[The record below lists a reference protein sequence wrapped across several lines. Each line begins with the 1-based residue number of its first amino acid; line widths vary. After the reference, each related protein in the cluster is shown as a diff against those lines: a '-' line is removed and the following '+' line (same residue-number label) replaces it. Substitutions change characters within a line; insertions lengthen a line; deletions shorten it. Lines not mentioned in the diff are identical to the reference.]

1 MNTDFVA
8 SYCPELCV
16 VVFLIRLRRSIWH
29 FIPAVLMSSEGDN
42 KWLMTICDITATL
55 RQTWNC

>member
-29 FIPAVLMSSEGDN
+29 FIPAVVMSSEGDN
-42 KWLMTICDITATL
+42 KWLMTICDITANL